1 MMTVRMEPMCLP
13 PMKKQG
19 PPQGMRI
26 WPRMLIYTIC
36 FLAIIASR
44 EQLTSGGGP
53 LTHTLGR
60 GLNQIMLASS
70 KLGLGIALLGAEASA
85 DDTVV
90 GRSSRK
96 LGKASHKAF
105 VESTKVRLF
114 AD

>member
-1 MMTVRMEPMCLP
+1 
-13 PMKKQG
+13 MKKHR

-26 WPRMLIYTIC
+26 CARMLFYTLC

-44 EQLTSGGGP
+44 EFLTSGGGP
-53 LTHTLGR
+53 LTHSLGR
-60 GLNQIMLASS
+60 GLNQVMLASS
-70 KLGLGIALLGAEASA
+70 TLGLGFALICAESSS

-96 LGKASHKAF
+96 LGRAAHKAF
-105 VESTKVRLF
+105 IESTKVRLF